1 MDFSYFIDTPF
12 TAWCVKEPE
21 AFHYYDTAVR
31 TTYKDKVFIRLMSEK
46 GNLLSV
52 YNALNGTSYTD
63 EENLEIAT
71 LEDAVYM
78 KYKNDVSFLFHSYL
92 SLYEHQSTFNPNM
105 PLREL
110 IYVAAQ
116 LGRKY
121 YSHSIYSSKQM
132 KIPTPKFVVFYNG
145 TAKRPKEEI
154 LKLSDAFM
162 NPEEEP
168 DLELKVRMININPGY
183 NDELLETC
191 QVLKE
196 YSQFVE
202 CVRKYAGEYS
212 IGESVTFAVDECIE
226 KNILRDFLVKQKSEV
241 IEAMIFEY
249 NEEVELEKLRR
260 TEYEYG
266 LECGMAR
273 GKAEAILEI
282 LKDMGEVPEEVNEKL
297 MSEENLDILRKW
309 LRSALCVK
317 SVDEFAVGMQS

>member
-1 MDFSYFIDTPF
+1 MDFGYFTGTPY
-12 TAWCVKEPE
+12 TVWCVKEQE
-21 AFHYYDTAVR
+21 AFHYYDATVR
-31 TTYKDKVFIRLMSEK
+31 TTYKDKVFIRLMREK

-52 YNALNGTSYTD
+52 YNALNKTSYTD

-78 KYKNDVSFLFHSYL
+78 KYKNDVSFLFHSCL
-92 SLYEHQSTFNPNM
+92 TLYEHQSTYNPNM

-116 LGRKY
+116 LGRRY
-121 YSHSIYSSKQM
+121 YRHSIYGSRQI

-145 TAKRPKEEI
+145 TAKRPGEEI

-162 NPEEEP
+162 NQEEEP
-168 DLELKVRMININPGY
+168 DLELKVRMININPGC
-183 NDELLETC
+183 NDEILKNC
-191 QVLKE
+191 QILKE

-202 CVRKYAGEYS
+202 CVRKYTGEHS
-212 IGESVTFAVDECIE
+212 IGESVTLAVDECIE
-226 KNILRDFLVKQKSEV
+226 KNILRDFLIKQKSEV
-241 IEAMIFEY
+241 IAAMIFEY

-266 LECGMAR
+266 MAKS
-273 GKAEAILEI
+273 KAEDILEI
-282 LKDMGEVPEEVNEKL
+282 LEDMGEVPEDVTRKL

-309 LRSALCVK
+309 LKRALCVK
-317 SVDEFAVGMQS
+317 SVEEFAVAMQS